1 MSGRSSRDR
10 QPREAAP
17 AQLPL
22 LDRLIDEA
30 PEAPREATLSAAE
43 SIVRLRRGVRRDL
56 EALLNARRRWRSWP
70 AGLGELAVSPVGY
83 GIPDFTAGAFNDP
96 ARREEL
102 RAAIEETIRRFE
114 PRLARIRVRL
124 LDTPGTLEA
133 TLRLRIDALLR
144 LDPAPEPIAFDTL
157 IDAATAAVSVTTQ
170 AEGPAANGDV

>member
-1 MSGRSSRDR
+1 MSGRVPRDR
-10 QPREAAP
+10 PSPEAAP
-17 AQLPL
+17 ARLPL

-30 PEAPREATLSAAE
+30 PDAPRDPPLSAAE
-43 SIVRLRRGVRRDL
+43 TVARLRRSIRRDL

-70 AGLGELAVSPVGY
+70 EGYAELAVSPVGY

-102 RAAIEETIRRFE
+102 RAAVETTIRRFE

-124 LDTPGTLEA
+124 LDTADSLEA

-144 LDPAPEPIAFDTL
+144 VDPAPEPIAFDTL
-157 IDAATAAVSVTTQ
+157 IDAATAAVSVTAQ
-170 AEGPAANGDV
+170 AEAAAGSDV